1 MAQCYSLESNTTIL
15 TLLNRYEN
23 RELLIPE
30 MQRPFLWSAN
40 QVCDFIDSLYRGYPV
55 GYLITWLK
63 SNIPVRGGEH
73 STREYLL
80 IDGQQRIM
88 ALWTALYG
96 KEVLNKKYKKQTI
109 KIAFHP
115 IDGVFEASKSSYEK
129 DPEWIDDIS
138 TIFSSNMD
146 VVNSINSYCEQN
158 SDENRSQIENSI
170 NRLSGIR
177 DIKLG
182 IFELNPDLT
191 GEIVSDIFYC
201 INSKGVR
208 LTSPDF
214 IMSKLTSIE
223 QYNGQ
228 QLRKSIDNFCHLA
241 AAPEEFDSLA
251 TDEIFA
257 DTEHFREMAWLSD
270 NRNTTDGL
278 YVPTYTDMLRV
289 VFTSEFK
296 RGDLADLVD
305 RLTDDTAEETFQK
318 LENGIRNY
326 INETNFNRFVMILQ
340 SAGFVNPSMVT
351 AMNAVNSAYILFLTL
366 RTHGVNFDQIE
377 KLVRRWFVMS
387 VLTGRYSG
395 APQSTFGEDIRGI
408 TPEKGNESVTVYEK
422 AKSYIDNLE
431 SIGLSAAFWNQLPQK
446 LQTSTKGVYFNVFL
460 ASQVFRNDK
469 GFLSQNMTAEN
480 LLRGKKHI
488 HHIFPQNYLENNEIP
503 KKAQNQIA
511 NLVVMQ
517 AETNISL
524 RNTHPAAY
532 FSEIQTRA
540 EVGESVYGSIDN
552 IEELGVNLNAHCIPH
567 ENTAI
572 FENYEQFLE
581 KRRKLMA
588 DKIEKYYNDL

>member
-1 MAQCYSLESNTTIL
+1 MQCYSLESDTTIQ

-23 RELLIPE
+23 QELLIPE
-30 MQRPFLWSAN
+30 MQRPFLWSAK
-40 QVCDFIDSLYRGYPV
+40 QVCDFIDSLYHGYPV

-63 SNIPVRGGEH
+63 SDIPVRGGDQ

-96 KEVLNKKYKKQTI
+96 KEVINKKYKKQTI

-115 IDGVFEASKSSYEK
+115 IDGDFDVSKSSYEN
-129 DPEWIDDIS
+129 DPGWIDDIS
-138 TIFSSNMD
+138 TIFISHMD
-146 VVNSINSYCEQN
+146 VVNSINTYCEQN
-158 SDENRSQIENSI
+158 SEANRSQIESTI

-182 IFELNPDLT
+182 VFELNSDLT
-191 GEIVSDIFYC
+191 GEIVSDIFYR

-214 IMSKLTSIE
+214 IMSKMASIE
-223 QYNGQ
+223 QYNSQ
-228 QLRKSIDNFCHLA
+228 QLRKSIDFFCHLA
-241 AAPEEFDSLA
+241 AAPQEFDSLA
-251 TDEIFA
+251 TDETFA
-257 DTEHFREMAWLSD
+257 DTEHFSAMAWLSD
-270 NRNTTDGL
+270 NRNTTDDL
-278 YVPTYTDMLRV
+278 YVPAYTDMLRV

-305 RLTDDTAEETFQK
+305 RLSDDTAEETFHK
-318 LENGIRNY
+318 LEKGIRNY
-326 INETNFNRFVMILQ
+326 INETNFNRFVMILK

-366 RTHGVNFDQIE
+366 RAHNVNSDQIE
-377 KLVRRWFVMS
+377 NLVRRWFVMS

-408 TPEKGNESVTVYEK
+408 TPDGNESVTPYEK
-422 AKSYIDNLE
+422 AKSYIDNQE
-431 SIGLSAAFWNQLPQK
+431 ITGLSGAFWNQLPQK

-460 ASQVFRNDK
+460 ASQVYRKDN
-469 GFLSQNMTAEN
+469 GFLSQNMTVDN

-488 HHIFPQNYLENNEIP
+488 HHIFPQNYLQNNKIP
-503 KKAQNQIA
+503 KKTQNQIA

-524 RNTHPAAY
+524 RNTHPASY
-532 FSEIQTRA
+532 FSELHIGCA
-540 EVGESVYGSIDN
+540 NGESVYGGIDN
-552 IEELGVNLNAHCIPH
+552 IDTLLANLEAHCIPH
-567 ENTAI
+567 NEDDTAI
-572 FENYEQFLE
+572 FENYEEFLE
-581 KRRKLMA
+581 KRRILMA
-588 DKIEKYYNDL
+588 NKIRKYYESL